1 MVPKPLQ
8 IESLYLQIN
17 LNFFVASIHFHHI
30 SIHAM
35 CIMWMVIL
43 YQSLQ
48 EISAWFMLQTGAAP
62 CRAFENVSTWLAG
75 PSAVELLRPPKVP
88 PDVVRNGGQTPDP
101 GNSRGEHQPIL
112 DISRQFSGETVGFH
126 GFSVSMFIFFLLTKQ
141 IHNVGI

>member
-17 LNFFVASIHFHHI
+17 LNFFVAWIHFHSYH
-30 SIHAM
+30 SCHVFL
-35 CIMWMVIL
+35 VIL

-75 PSAVELLRPPKVP
+75 PSAVELLRPPKVQQN
-88 PDVVRNGGQTPDP
+88 VAEWEN
-101 GNSRGEHQPIL
+101 QPVL
-112 DISRQFSGETVGFH
+112 DS
-126 GFSVSMFIFFLLTKQ
+126 FLGKRWVFCIYVHLF
-141 IHNVGI
+141 